1 MKLHGTDDA
10 MVCSSHLHSFV
21 TAKVEHAV
29 ALRSQLSYRPFR
41 YIIVYWIIS
50 VFLIGKDSVPKPI
63 KYDQTCTSRPH
74 GLRCLPSSR
83 PCGPSG
89 ACRQSG
95 SSGQTSTADQ
105 AFLP

>member
-41 YIIVYWIIS
+41 NIIVYWIIP
-50 VFLIGKDSVPKPI
+50 VFLIGKDSVPKLL
-63 KYDQTCTSRPH
+63 QVVQRF
-74 GLRCLPSSR
+74 
-83 PCGPSG
+83 
-89 ACRQSG
+89 RQVG
-95 SSGQTSTADQ
+95 SSICLLLCKFCIKIRS
-105 AFLP
+105 